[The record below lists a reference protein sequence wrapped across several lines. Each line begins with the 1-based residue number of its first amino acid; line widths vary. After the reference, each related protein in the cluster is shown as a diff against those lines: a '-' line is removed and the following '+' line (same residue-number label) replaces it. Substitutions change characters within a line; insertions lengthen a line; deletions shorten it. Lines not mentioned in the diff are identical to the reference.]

1 MPGGDDAH
9 LSLIRALRSQRQVIS
24 EFEASQV
31 YRASFRTLKAYTT
44 CDLFL
49 NVIHI
54 MIKYCFIKL
63 ITELIL
69 YLLDIKDT
77 SKFLFIFL
85 YVFDTC
91 MYVCSHMWVEA
102 RSSCWVS
109 FLISLHFIYSGRT
122 TESVACHF

>member
-1 MPGGDDAH
+1 M
-9 LSLIRALRSQRQVIS
+9 IS

-31 YRASFRTLKAYTT
+31 YKASFRTLKAYTT

-54 MIKYCFIKL
+54 MIKDCFIKL

-85 YVFDTC
+85 YVYDTY
-91 MYVCSHMWVEA
+91 MYVCLHMGGGPKFMLGI
-102 RSSCWVS
+102 
-109 FLISLHFIYSGRT
+109 FLNFTPLYLFRQDH
-122 TESVACHF
+122 